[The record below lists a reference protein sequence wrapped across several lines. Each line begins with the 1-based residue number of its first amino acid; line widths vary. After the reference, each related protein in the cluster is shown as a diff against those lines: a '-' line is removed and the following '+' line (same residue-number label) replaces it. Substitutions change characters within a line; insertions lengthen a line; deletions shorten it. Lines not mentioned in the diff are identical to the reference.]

1 MSCSLL
7 GEELARVLRIDTSQ
21 LEFVDCAGLAARLAL
36 AQRTRAA
43 GHRFEPCAA
52 RPGERN
58 DPRLDMGLAQRER
71 ERERE
76 RERDRDAMAAVDDV
90 AAVRALDHTD
100 RRQRAAIPVGVGDAA
115 PAPLEAVGGRP
126 EVRVE
131 VACGFDRAD
140 DRRKRSVRSRSG
152 SADHA
157 SVASSARGR
166 RGSERRRPS
175 ARAICP
181 AR

>member
-1 MSCSLL
+1 MLCSLL

-58 DPRLDMGLAQRER
+58 DPRLDMGLAQ
-71 ERERE
+71 

>member
-1 MSCSLL
+1 LL

-58 DPRLDMGLAQRER
+58 DPRLDMGLAQ
-71 ERERE
+71 